1 MKMKIGILSDTHGQ
15 AQRVEMLVRRL
26 TQLGAEMIIHCG
38 DVGSPEVLNELVG
51 LRSLV
56 VFGNCDWDRATLK
69 SHASIIGVC
78 CHDIVAEIE
87 LEGKIIAVTHGD
99 RPALKSQMLSSQKY
113 DYFFQGHTHVR
124 EDIRVGKT
132 RLINP
137 GAVARSNPPVAAL
150 LDLTA
155 DQLEYIELNPT
166 V

>member
-1 MKMKIGILSDTHGQ
+1 MW
-15 AQRVEMLVRRL
+15 
-26 TQLGAEMIIHCG
+26 
-38 DVGSPEVLNELVG
+38 G
-51 LRSLV
+51 LPRSSTNWSV
-56 VFGNCDWDRATLK
+56 SARWWFSATATGTGRPSK
-69 SHASIIGVC
+69 ATPASSEYC